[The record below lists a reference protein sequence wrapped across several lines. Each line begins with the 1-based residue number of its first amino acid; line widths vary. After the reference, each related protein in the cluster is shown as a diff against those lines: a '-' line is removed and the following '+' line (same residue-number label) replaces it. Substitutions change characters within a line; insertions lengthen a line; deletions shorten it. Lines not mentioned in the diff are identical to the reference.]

1 VWSTVYDRDRVL
13 SELDSRYSAPQGS
26 MYRAFDGPNSIST
39 NGTEMGSWTERWS
52 QRESLQR
59 AMDASEVRSEGTVSQ
74 SSLVGESP
82 RGAMPRGGGS
92 SSLHYGNT
100 RMPERGSEPCHW
112 LHASRYDPRDHRG
125 DYSPRELRYSS
136 YSYGSG
142 GGGGSGLGE
151 MERPKSSWSRFSNS
165 DYRSLGQ
172 AGYGG
177 FGI

>member
-1 VWSTVYDRDRVL
+1 ML

-39 NGTEMGSWTERWS
+39 NGTELGSWTERWS
-52 QRESLQR
+52 QRESLKR
-59 AMDASEVRSEGTVSQ
+59 AMDAGEVRSERSVSQ
-74 SSLVGESP
+74 SSLFGESP
-82 RGAMPRGGGS
+82 RGAMARGGGS
-92 SSLHYGNT
+92 SLHYGST
-100 RMPERGSEPCHW
+100 RMPERGSEPSDWFHT
-112 LHASRYDPRDHRG
+112 SRHDPRNHRD

-136 YSYGSG
+136 YSHGSG
-142 GGGGSGLGE
+142 GGGGRGGGGGGGGGLGE
-151 MERPKSSWSRFSNS
+151 IERPKSSWSRFSNS